1 VIHCTVILTVV
12 LCDIVEM
19 VCNMLLF
26 FPNILSIV
34 VQQVDPVLMLF
45 ISTLRISMCVS
56 SFKM

>member
-45 ISTLRISMCVS
+45 ISTLRISMCFS